1 MEMVT
6 LGLPPSRRPALFS
19 WTVVTRHD
27 DLRRVGAC
35 GVCDDRARA
44 MRHLGEALLEAPA
57 GAVGLVHRVTV
68 GVAGL
73 GYLYDGLIARACLD
87 PATGTIDWLEMG
99 CPRWAWG
106 PRDAL
111 LDAVTGRAGDP
122 LPPEA
127 VALGLADPQAESGH
141 RGRPGPA

>member
-6 LGLPPSRRPALFS
+6 LGLRSFGRPALFS

-35 GVCDDRARA
+35 GVCDDRVRA

-73 GYLYDGLIARACLD
+73 GYLYDGLIARGRLD
-87 PATGTIDWLEMG
+87 PATGTIDWLETG

-106 PRDAL
+106 PTDAL
-111 LDAVTGRAGDP
+111 LKAVTGPAGAP
-122 LPPEA
+122 LTPEA
-127 VALGLADPQAESGH
+127 VALGLADPQTE
-141 RGRPGPA
+141 GRREHPGLT